1 MIFQARDTIIF
12 ADDLTGTL
20 DTAVQFAKHGIATIA
35 FPTVRAFLENKKY
48 HYKVYV
54 INTSTRH
61 LQPQEAYK
69 VLFDLAS
76 YVSGE
81 GCRRILKKT
90 DSALRGNIGA
100 ELTAVMDAFQSN
112 TLHFAPAYPDMN
124 RYTLQ
129 GIHYCDGIPVSES
142 VFGKDPFEPVKHS
155 FIGNIIR
162 ETSDVKVRFASEEW
176 NDQKDEEPT
185 IHVWEAK
192 SNGEL
197 RQICKK
203 ILNTDGIILQA
214 GCAGL
219 ALALAEYLEEG
230 VVKEAELPSTDKVLL
245 ISGSLNLKTL
255 QQIEYLNEKGFPVQ
269 YVDWDSQCRKSY
281 LESDG
286 CQSFIDDRCRELQT
300 RHVSVIATAGGFRGS
315 DSERMERSDAGEAI
329 ASIVERILAKTTGC
343 AMVVFGGDTLFGIVS
358 GIIQGGMVPVK
369 EIMPGVPASL
379 ARFKNGNLCVVVS
392 RSGGFGSEDSA
403 EKIIKLFRK

>member
-35 FPTVRAFLENKKY
+35 FPTAGAFLENKKY

-54 INTSTRH
+54 VNTSTRH
-61 LQPQEAYK
+61 LQPKEAYK

-76 YVSGE
+76 YVHRE
-81 GCRRILKKT
+81 GGRQVFKKT

-100 ELTAVMDAFQSN
+100 ELTAVMDAFHSN

-129 GIHYCDGIPVSES
+129 GYHYCDGIPVADS
-142 VFGKDPFEPVKHS
+142 VFGKDPFEPVKFSHV
-155 FIGNIIR
+155 GDIIR
-162 ETSDVKVRFASEEW
+162 ETSDVRVQFASEVW
-176 NDQKDEEPT
+176 KDQKDMEPT
-185 IHVWEAK
+185 IHVWEAENNEDLK
-192 SNGEL
+192 
-197 RQICKK
+197 QICKK
-203 ILNTDGIILQA
+203 ILDTEEIVLQA

-219 ALALAEYLEEG
+219 ALALAEYLGEG
-230 VVKEAELPSTDKVLL
+230 AAAEAELPSTDKVLL

-255 QQIEYLNEKGFPVQ
+255 QQIEYLSQKGFPVQ
-269 YVDWDSQCRKSY
+269 YLDWDSQCQKSY
-281 LESDG
+281 LESDS
-286 CQSFIDDRCRELQT
+286 CQNFIDDRCRELQT
-300 RHVSVIATAGGFRGS
+300 KHVSVIATAGRFRRK
-315 DSERMERSDAGEAI
+315 DLERVERNDVGEAI
-329 ASIVERILAKTTGC
+329 ASIVERIFTKTIGC

-358 GIIQGGMVPVK
+358 GILQGGMVPVR
-369 EIMPGVPASL
+369 EIMPGVPVSL
-379 ARFKNGNLCVVVS
+379 AHLKNGSPCVVVS

-403 EKIIKLFRK
+403 EKIIKRFRK